1 MPFDA
6 IFMTALAGELR
17 EKLTG
22 GKVDKL
28 YQPARDEAV
37 LHMRAGRDNVRLLL
51 SASPAH
57 PRAQLTRVPRE
68 NPETP
73 PMFCMLLRK
82 HFTGARLLE
91 LAQPSMERLL
101 DFRFETLD
109 ELGDRVER
117 RLVLECIGR
126 KSNLIMLDGAGRITD
141 CMRRADGDLS
151 AKRPVM
157 PGLFYAPPEPTGRLD
172 PSAMAPDGLRAF
184 VLQNAPEGDGQDRWL
199 LDTFNGLSPLAA
211 RELAFQGEGTREGL
225 ANRLELLMDRVRAE
239 DFTPIVLVRD
249 GKPFDFTFM
258 PVLQYGPSVELRR
271 YPTFSQLLDD
281 FYEQKEAQERV
292 KQRGQD
298 FIRSVTQARN
308 RTAKKIVN
316 QEGDLARTADREKL
330 RQYGDVITTNLH
342 QMRKGQAVL
351 RAQNYYHPDCPEVDI
366 PLDPLLTPQQN
377 AARYYKDYKKAQ
389 KAEEM
394 LTLQLEKNRAELSYL
409 DSVLQMI
416 SLSEGDRDL
425 QEIRQELMD
434 NGYLKQHKRKMTAKG
449 KVKTVQAKPMQF
461 QSSAGLAILVGKN
474 NTQNDRLTTRDADKR
489 DLWLHAQKLH
499 GSHVILK
506 TGGAEPDGAS
516 LTEAAMLAAWFSQGR
531 ESGQVPV
538 DYTPVKAVKKPAGAK
553 PGYVVYNTYRTVYV
567 TPSRELV
574 RALGRGEQRGW
585 NKAGPGHSE
594 APRCEQAERG
604 GTDVEEQVQ
613 KGGAARHE

>member
-17 EKLTG
+17 DKLVG

-37 LHMRAGRDNVRLLL
+37 LHMRAGRENVRLLL

-57 PRAQLTRVPRE
+57 PRAQLTKVPRE

-91 LAQPSMERLL
+91 LTQPSMERLL

-126 KSNLIMLDGAGRITD
+126 KSNLIMLDGAGRVTD

-151 AKRPVM
+151 VKRPVM
-157 PGLFYAPPEPTGRLD
+157 PGLYYQPPEPTGRLD
-172 PSAMAPDGLRAF
+172 PSAMSPEELRSF
-184 VLQNAPEGDGQDRWL
+184 VLAGAPQGDGQDKWL
-199 LDTFNGLSPLAA
+199 LDCFNGLSPLIA
-211 RELAFQGEGTREGL
+211 RELVFQGEGDREGL
-225 ANRLELLMDRVRAE
+225 ARRLEQLIDRVRAG
-239 DFTPIVLVRD
+239 DYTPTMLVRD
-249 GKPFDFTFM
+249 GRPIDFTFQS
-258 PVLQYGPSVELRR
+258 VLQYGPKVELRR
-271 YPTFSQLLDD
+271 YPTFSALLDD

-308 RTAKKIVN
+308 RTAKKIAN

-330 RQYGDVITTNLH
+330 RRYGDIITTNFY
-342 QMRKGQAVL
+342 QMSRGQSLL
-351 RAQNYYHPDCPEVDI
+351 RAQDYYDPAGKDVDI

-377 AARYYKDYKKAQ
+377 AAKYYKDYKKAQ

-394 LTLQLEKNRAELSYL
+394 LTIQLEKNRVELDYL

-416 SLSEGDRDL
+416 TLSEGDRDL

-449 KVKTVQAKPMQF
+449 RVKTVHAKPMEF
-461 QSSAGLAILVGKN
+461 RSSGGLTILVGKN
-474 NTQNDRLTTRDADKR
+474 NTQNDRLTTKDADKR

-506 TGGAEPDGAS
+506 TGGAEPDEAS

-538 DYTPVKAVKKPAGAK
+538 DFTPVKAVKKPAGAK
-553 PGYVVYNTYRTVYV
+553 PGYVVYSTCRTVYV
-567 TPSRELV
+567 TPSEELV
-574 RALGRGEQRGW
+574 RALSRR
-585 NKAGPGHSE
+585 
-594 APRCEQAERG
+594 ERR
-604 GTDVEEQVQ
+604 
-613 KGGAARHE
+613 GAAGQEQEGGGVRHG

>member
-6 IFMTALAGELR
+6 IFMTALAHELR
-17 EKLTG
+17 EKLVG

-37 LHMRAGRDNVRLLL
+37 LHMRAGKENVRLLL
-51 SASPAH
+51 SAHPAH
-57 PRAQLTRVPRE
+57 PRAQLTGVPRE

-91 LAQPSMERLL
+91 LTQPSMERLF

-126 KSNLIMLDGAGRITD
+126 KANLIMLDGAGRITD

-151 AKRPVM
+151 VKRPLM
-157 PGLFYAPPEPTGRLD
+157 PGLYYRLPEPTGRLD
-172 PSAMAPDGLRAF
+172 PAAMAPDELRAHI
-184 VLQNAPEGDGQDRWL
+184 LENAPEGDGQDKWL
-199 LDTFNGLSPLAA
+199 LDSFNGLSPLIA
-211 RELAFQGEGTREGL
+211 RELVFQGEGTREGL
-225 ANRLELLMDRVRAE
+225 GSRMEQLMERVRNG
-239 DFTPIVLVRD
+239 DYTPTVLIRD
-249 GKPFDFTFM
+249 GRPLDFTFM
-258 PVLQYGPSVELRR
+258 PVLQYGPGVELRR
-271 YPTFSQLLDD
+271 CATFSELLDG
-281 FYEQKEAQERV
+281 FYAEKEAQERV

-308 RTAKKIVN
+308 RTAKKIAN
-316 QEGDLARTADREKL
+316 QEGDLRSAADRDRL
-330 RQYGDVITTNLH
+330 REYGDLITANFYRMT
-342 QMRKGQAVL
+342 KGQTVL
-351 RAQNYYHPDCPEVDI
+351 RAENFYDPESGEADI

-377 AARYYKDYKKAQ
+377 AAKYYRDYKKAR

-394 LTLQLEKNRAELSYL
+394 LAVQLEKNRAELDYL
-409 DSVLQMI
+409 DSVLEMI
-416 SLSEGDRDL
+416 KLSEGDRDL

-434 NGYLKQHKRKMTAKG
+434 NGYLKQHKRNMTAKG
-449 KVKTVQAKPMQF
+449 RVKIVRSKPMEF
-461 QSSAGLAILVGKN
+461 RSSAGLTILVGKN
-474 NTQNDRLTTRDADKR
+474 NSQNDRLTLKEADKR

-506 TGGAEPDGAS
+506 TGGAEPDEAS
-516 LTEAAMLAAWFSQGR
+516 LTEAALLAAWFSQGR

-553 PGYVVYNTYRTVYV
+553 PGYVIYHTCRTMYV
-567 TPSRELV
+567 TP
-574 RALGRGEQRGW
+574 
-585 NKAGPGHSE
+585 
-594 APRCEQAERG
+594 
-604 GTDVEEQVQ
+604 VEDAV
-613 KGGAARHE
+613 KRLRRRRDS

>member
-6 IFMTALAGELR
+6 IFMNALAGELR
-17 EKLTG
+17 SKLIG

-51 SASPAH
+51 AASPAH
-57 PRAQLTRVPRE
+57 PRAQLTKVPRE

-91 LAQPSMERLL
+91 LTQPPMERLL

-126 KSNLIMLDGAGRITD
+126 KSNLIMLDGAGRVTD

-151 AKRPVM
+151 VKRPVM
-157 PGLFYAPPEPTGRLD
+157 PGLYYQPPEPTGRLD
-172 PSAMAPDGLRAF
+172 PSAMSPDELRSHILA
-184 VLQNAPEGDGQDRWL
+184 NAPEGEGQDKWL
-199 LDTFNGLSPLAA
+199 LDSFNGLSPLIA
-211 RELAFQGEGTREGL
+211 RELVFQGEGSREGL
-225 ANRLELLMDRVRAE
+225 AERFNQLMERVRAG
-239 DFTPIVLVRD
+239 DYTPTVLIKD
-249 GKPFDFTFM
+249 GKPMDFTFM
-258 PVLQYGPSVELRR
+258 PVLQYGPKVELKR
-271 YPTFSQLLDD
+271 YDTFSALLDD

-316 QEGDLARTADREKL
+316 QEGDLARSADREKL
-330 RQYGDVITTNLH
+330 RQYGDIITTNFY
-342 QMRKGQAVL
+342 QMSKGQTVL
-351 RAQNYYHPDCPEVDI
+351 RAQNYYDPECKDVDI

-377 AARYYKDYKKAQ
+377 AAKYYKDYKKAQ

-394 LTLQLEKNRAELSYL
+394 LTIQLEKNRRELDYL

-416 SLSEGDRDL
+416 TLSEGDKDL

-449 KVKTVQAKPMQF
+449 RVKIVHAKPMEF
-461 QSSAGLAILVGKN
+461 RSSSGLTILVGKN
-474 NTQNDRLTTRDADKR
+474 NSQNDRLTLKDSDKR

-506 TGGAEPDGAS
+506 TGGAEPDKAS

-538 DYTPVKAVKKPAGAK
+538 DYTPVKVVKKPAGAK
-553 PGYVVYNTYRTVYV
+553 PGYVIYNTYRTVYV
-567 TPSRELV
+567 TPNEDFV
-574 RALGRGEQRGW
+574 RAL
-585 NKAGPGHSE
+585 
-594 APRCEQAERG
+594 RG
-604 GTDVEEQVQ
+604 GKQ
-613 KGGAARHE
+613 KEGTP

>member
-17 EKLTG
+17 QALTG

-73 PMFCMLLRK
+73 PIFCMLLRK

-91 LAQPSMERLL
+91 LSQPSMERLL

-141 CMRRADGDLS
+141 CMRRAEVDLS

-172 PSAMAPDGLRAF
+172 PAAMAPEELRSF
-184 VLQNAPEGDGQDRWL
+184 VLANAPQGDGQDKWL
-199 LDTFNGLSPLAA
+199 LDTFNGLSPLTA
-211 RELAFQGEGTREGL
+211 RELVFQGEGTREGL
-225 ANRLELLMDRVRAE
+225 ADRLAQLMERVKAG
-239 DFTPIVLVRD
+239 DFTPTVLLRE
-249 GKPFDFTFM
+249 GRPFDFTFQ
-258 PVLQYGPSVELRR
+258 PILQYGPAVELKR
-271 YPTFSQLLDD
+271 YPTFSALLDD

-308 RTAKKIVN
+308 RTAKKIAN
-316 QEGDLARTADREKL
+316 QEADLARTAGREKL
-330 RQYGDVITTNLH
+330 RRYGDIITTNFYA
-342 QMRKGQAVL
+342 MSRGQSVL
-351 RAQNYYHPDCPEVDI
+351 RAQDYYDPACPEVDI

-394 LTLQLEKNRAELSYL
+394 LTLQIEKNRGELDYL

-416 SLSEGDRDL
+416 TLSEGDRDL

-434 NGYLKQHKRKMTAKG
+434 NGYLKQHRRKMTAKG
-449 KVKTVQAKPMQF
+449 KQKIVHAKPLEF
-461 QSSAGLAILVGKN
+461 RSSGGLTILVGKN
-474 NTQNDRLTTRDADKR
+474 NSQNDRLTHREADKR

-506 TGGAEPDGAS
+506 TGGLPPDERS

-531 ESGQVPV
+531 DSGQVPV

-553 PGYVVYNTYRTVYV
+553 PGYVIYHTYQTLYV
-567 TPSRELV
+567 TPDEETV
-574 RALGRGEQRGW
+574 RTLRGRKK
-585 NKAGPGHSE
+585 N
-594 APRCEQAERG
+594 
-604 GTDVEEQVQ
+604 
-613 KGGAARHE
+613 

>member
-17 EKLTG
+17 QALTG

-91 LAQPSMERLL
+91 LSQPSMERLL

-141 CMRRADGDLS
+141 CMRRAEVDLS

-172 PSAMAPDGLRAF
+172 PAAMALEELRSF
-184 VLQNAPEGDGQDRWL
+184 VLANAPQGDGQDKWL
-199 LDTFNGLSPLAA
+199 LDTFNGLSPLTA
-211 RELAFQGEGTREGL
+211 RELVFQGEGTREGL
-225 ANRLELLMDRVRAE
+225 ADRLAQLMERVKAG
-239 DFTPIVLVRD
+239 DFTPTVLLRE
-249 GKPFDFTFM
+249 GRPFDFTFQ
-258 PVLQYGPSVELRR
+258 PILQYGPAVELKR
-271 YPTFSQLLDD
+271 YPTFSALLDD

-308 RTAKKIVN
+308 RTAKKIAN
-316 QEGDLARTADREKL
+316 QEADLARTADREKL
-330 RQYGDVITTNLH
+330 RRYGDIITTNFYA
-342 QMRKGQAVL
+342 MSRGQSVL
-351 RAQNYYHPDCPEVDI
+351 RAQDYYDPACPEVDI

-394 LTLQLEKNRAELSYL
+394 LTLQIEKNRGELDYL

-416 SLSEGDRDL
+416 TLSEGDRDL

-434 NGYLKQHKRKMTAKG
+434 NGYLKQHRRKMTAKG
-449 KVKTVQAKPMQF
+449 KQKIVHAKPLEF
-461 QSSAGLAILVGKN
+461 RSSGGLTILVGKN
-474 NTQNDRLTTRDADKR
+474 NSQNDRLTHREADKR

-506 TGGAEPDGAS
+506 TGGLPPDERS

-531 ESGQVPV
+531 DSGQVPV

-553 PGYVVYNTYRTVYV
+553 PGYVIYHTYQTLYV
-567 TPSRELV
+567 TPDEETV
-574 RALGRGEQRGW
+574 RTLRGRKK
-585 NKAGPGHSE
+585 N
-594 APRCEQAERG
+594 
-604 GTDVEEQVQ
+604 
-613 KGGAARHE
+613 

>member
-17 EKLTG
+17 EKLVG

-37 LHMRAGRDNVRLLL
+37 LHMRAGRENVRLLI
-51 SASPAH
+51 SASPSH
-57 PRAQLTRVPRE
+57 PRAQLTKVPRE

-82 HFTGARLLE
+82 YFTGARLLE
-91 LAQPSMERLL
+91 LTQPSMERLL
-101 DFRFETLD
+101 DLRFETLD

-157 PGLFYAPPEPTGRLD
+157 PGLYYTPPEPTGRLD
-172 PSAMAPDGLRAF
+172 PLAMAPEELRSF
-184 VLQNAPEGDGQDRWL
+184 VLANAPEGDGQDKWL
-199 LDTFNGLSPLAA
+199 LEQFNGLSPLIA
-211 RELAFQGEGTREGL
+211 RELAFQGEGTGEGL
-225 ANRLELLMDRVRAE
+225 AERFCQLMDRVRAE
-239 DFTPIVLVRD
+239 EFTPTVLVRD
-249 GKPFDFTFM
+249 GRPIDFTFM
-258 PVLQYGPSVELRR
+258 PVLQYGPGVELKR

-308 RTAKKIVN
+308 RTAKKIAN
-316 QEGDLARTADREKL
+316 QEGDLARSVDRETL
-330 RQYGDVITTNLH
+330 RQYGDIITTNFY
-342 QMRKGQAVL
+342 QMRKGQSVL
-351 RAQNYYHPDCPEVDI
+351 RAQNYYDPECREVDI

-377 AARYYKDYKKAQ
+377 AAKYYKDYKKAQ

-394 LTLQLEKNRAELSYL
+394 LTIQLEKNRTELSYL

-416 SLSEGDRDL
+416 TLSEGDRDL

-434 NGYLKQHKRKMTAKG
+434 NGYLKQHRRKMTAKG
-449 KVKTVQAKPMQF
+449 RVKVVHAKPMEF
-461 QSSAGLAILVGKN
+461 KSSAGLTILVGKN
-474 NTQNDRLTTRDADKR
+474 NSQNDRLTLKDADKR

-506 TGGAEPDGAS
+506 TGGEPPDEQS
-516 LTEAAMLAAWFSQGR
+516 LTEAAMLAAWFSQGK

-538 DYTPVKAVKKPAGAK
+538 DYTPVKVVKKPAGAK
-553 PGYVVYNTYRTVYV
+553 PGYVIYNTYRTVYV
-567 TPSRELV
+567 TPSEELV
-574 RALGRGEQRGW
+574 KRLRAGRT
-585 NKAGPGHSE
+585 N
-594 APRCEQAERG
+594 
-604 GTDVEEQVQ
+604 
-613 KGGAARHE
+613 

>member
-17 EKLTG
+17 QALTG

-91 LAQPSMERLL
+91 LTQPSMERLL

-141 CMRRADGDLS
+141 CMRRAEVDLS

-157 PGLFYAPPEPTGRLD
+157 PGLFYAPPEPAGRLD
-172 PSAMAPDGLRAF
+172 PAAMAPEELRSF
-184 VLQNAPEGDGQDRWL
+184 VLANAPEGDGQDKWL
-199 LDTFNGLSPLAA
+199 LDTFNGLSPLTA
-211 RELAFQGEGTREGL
+211 RELVFQGEGTREGL
-225 ANRLELLMDRVRAE
+225 ADRLAQLMERVKAG
-239 DFTPIVLVRD
+239 DFTPTVLLRE
-249 GKPFDFTFM
+249 GRPFDFTFQ
-258 PVLQYGPSVELRR
+258 PILQYGPAVELKR
-271 YPTFSQLLDD
+271 YPTFSALLDD

-308 RTAKKIVN
+308 RTAKKIAN
-316 QEGDLARTADREKL
+316 QEADLARTADREKL
-330 RQYGDVITTNLH
+330 RRYGDIITTNFYA
-342 QMRKGQAVL
+342 MSRGQSVL
-351 RAQNYYHPDCPEVDI
+351 RAQDYYDPACPEVDI

-394 LTLQLEKNRAELSYL
+394 LTLQIEKNRGELDYL

-416 SLSEGDRDL
+416 TLSEGDRDL

-434 NGYLKQHKRKMTAKG
+434 NGYLKQHRRKMTAKG
-449 KVKTVQAKPMQF
+449 KQKIVHAKPLEF
-461 QSSAGLAILVGKN
+461 RSSGGLTILVGKN
-474 NTQNDRLTTRDADKR
+474 NSQNDRLTHREADKR

-506 TGGAEPDGAS
+506 TGGLPPDERS

-531 ESGQVPV
+531 DSGQVPV

-553 PGYVVYNTYRTVYV
+553 PGYVIYHTYQTLYV
-567 TPSRELV
+567 TPDEETV
-574 RALGRGEQRGW
+574 RTLRGRKK
-585 NKAGPGHSE
+585 N
-594 APRCEQAERG
+594 
-604 GTDVEEQVQ
+604 
-613 KGGAARHE
+613 

>member
-17 EKLTG
+17 QALTG

-82 HFTGARLLE
+82 HFAGARLLE
-91 LAQPSMERLL
+91 LSQPSMERLL

-141 CMRRADGDLS
+141 CMRRAEVDLS

-172 PSAMAPDGLRAF
+172 PAAMAPEELRSF
-184 VLQNAPEGDGQDRWL
+184 VLANAPEGDGQDKWL
-199 LDTFNGLSPLAA
+199 LDSFNGLSPLIA
-211 RELAFQGEGTREGL
+211 RELVFQGEGTREGL
-225 ANRLELLMDRVRAE
+225 ADRLAQLMERVKAG
-239 DFTPIVLVRD
+239 DFTPTVLLRE
-249 GKPFDFTFM
+249 GRPFDFTFQ
-258 PVLQYGPSVELRR
+258 PILQYGPAVELKR
-271 YPTFSQLLDD
+271 YPTFSALLDD

-308 RTAKKIVN
+308 RTAKKIAN
-316 QEGDLARTADREKL
+316 QEADLARTADREKL
-330 RQYGDVITTNLH
+330 RRYGDIITTNFYA
-342 QMRKGQAVL
+342 MSRGQSVL
-351 RAQNYYHPDCPEVDI
+351 RAQDYYDPACPEVDI

-394 LTLQLEKNRAELSYL
+394 LTLQIEKNRGELDYL

-416 SLSEGDRDL
+416 TLSEGDRDL

-434 NGYLKQHKRKMTAKG
+434 NGYLKQHRRKMTAKG
-449 KVKTVQAKPMQF
+449 KQKIVHAKPLEF
-461 QSSAGLAILVGKN
+461 RSSGGLTILVGKN
-474 NTQNDRLTTRDADKR
+474 NSQNDRLTHREADKR

-506 TGGAEPDGAS
+506 TGGLPPDERS

-531 ESGQVPV
+531 DSGQVPV

-553 PGYVVYNTYRTVYV
+553 PGYVIYHTYQTLYV
-567 TPSRELV
+567 TPDEETV
-574 RALGRGEQRGW
+574 RTLRGRKK
-585 NKAGPGHSE
+585 N
-594 APRCEQAERG
+594 
-604 GTDVEEQVQ
+604 
-613 KGGAARHE
+613 

>member
-17 EKLTG
+17 EKLVG

-37 LHMRAGRDNVRLLL
+37 LHMRAGRENVRLLI
-51 SASPAH
+51 SASPSH
-57 PRAQLTRVPRE
+57 PRAQLTKVPRE

-82 HFTGARLLE
+82 YFTGARLLE
-91 LAQPSMERLL
+91 LTQPSMERLL
-101 DFRFETLD
+101 DLRFETLD

-157 PGLFYAPPEPTGRLD
+157 PGLYYTPPEPTGRLD
-172 PSAMAPDGLRAF
+172 PLAMAPEELRSF
-184 VLQNAPEGDGQDRWL
+184 VLANAPEGDGQDKWL
-199 LDTFNGLSPLAA
+199 LEQFNGLSPLIA
-211 RELAFQGEGTREGL
+211 RELAFQGEGTGEGL
-225 ANRLELLMDRVRAE
+225 AERFCQLMDRVRAE
-239 DFTPIVLVRD
+239 EFTPTVLVRD
-249 GKPFDFTFM
+249 GRPIDFTFR
-258 PVLQYGPSVELRR
+258 PGLQYGPGVELKR

-308 RTAKKIVN
+308 RTAKKIAN
-316 QEGDLARTADREKL
+316 QEGDLARSVDRETL
-330 RQYGDVITTNLH
+330 RQYGDIITTNFY
-342 QMRKGQAVL
+342 QMRKGQSVL
-351 RAQNYYHPDCPEVDI
+351 RAQNYYDPECREVDI

-377 AARYYKDYKKAQ
+377 AAKYYKDYKKAQ

-394 LTLQLEKNRAELSYL
+394 LTIQLEKNRTELSYL

-416 SLSEGDRDL
+416 TLSEGDRDL

-434 NGYLKQHKRKMTAKG
+434 NGYLKQHRRKMTAKG
-449 KVKTVQAKPMQF
+449 RVKVVHAKPMEF
-461 QSSAGLAILVGKN
+461 KSSAGLTILVGKN
-474 NTQNDRLTTRDADKR
+474 NSQNDRLTLKDADKR

-506 TGGAEPDGAS
+506 TGGEPPDEQS
-516 LTEAAMLAAWFSQGR
+516 LTEAAMLAAWFSQGK

-538 DYTPVKAVKKPAGAK
+538 DYTPVKVVKKPAGAK
-553 PGYVVYNTYRTVYV
+553 PGYVIYNTYRTVYV
-567 TPSRELV
+567 TPSEELV
-574 RALGRGEQRGW
+574 KRLRAGRT
-585 NKAGPGHSE
+585 N
-594 APRCEQAERG
+594 
-604 GTDVEEQVQ
+604 
-613 KGGAARHE
+613 

>member
-82 HFTGARLLE
+82 HFAGARLLE
-91 LAQPSMERLL
+91 LSQPSMERLL

-141 CMRRADGDLS
+141 CMRRAEVDLS

-172 PSAMAPDGLRAF
+172 PAAMAPEELRSF
-184 VLQNAPEGDGQDRWL
+184 VLANAPQGDGQDKWL
-199 LDTFNGLSPLAA
+199 LDTFNGLSPLTA
-211 RELAFQGEGTREGL
+211 RELVFQGEGTREGL
-225 ANRLELLMDRVRAE
+225 ADRLAQLMERVKAG
-239 DFTPIVLVRD
+239 DFTPTVLLRE
-249 GKPFDFTFM
+249 GRPFDFTFQ
-258 PVLQYGPSVELRR
+258 PILQYGPAVELKR
-271 YPTFSQLLDD
+271 YPTFSALLDD

-308 RTAKKIVN
+308 RTAKKIAN
-316 QEGDLARTADREKL
+316 QEADLARTAGREKL
-330 RQYGDVITTNLH
+330 RRYGDIITTNFYA
-342 QMRKGQAVL
+342 MSRGQSVL
-351 RAQNYYHPDCPEVDI
+351 RAQDYYDPACPEVDI

-394 LTLQLEKNRAELSYL
+394 LTLQIEKNRGELDYL

-416 SLSEGDRDL
+416 TLSEGDRDL

-434 NGYLKQHKRKMTAKG
+434 NGYLKQHRRKMTAKG
-449 KVKTVQAKPMQF
+449 KQKIVHAKPLEF
-461 QSSAGLAILVGKN
+461 RSSGGLTILVGKN
-474 NTQNDRLTTRDADKR
+474 NSQNDRLTHREADKR

-506 TGGAEPDGAS
+506 TGGLPPDERS

-531 ESGQVPV
+531 DSGQVPV

-553 PGYVVYNTYRTVYV
+553 PGYVIYHTYQTLYV
-567 TPSRELV
+567 TPDEETV
-574 RALGRGEQRGW
+574 RTLRGRKK
-585 NKAGPGHSE
+585 N
-594 APRCEQAERG
+594 
-604 GTDVEEQVQ
+604 
-613 KGGAARHE
+613 

>member
-17 EKLTG
+17 QALTG
-22 GKVDKL
+22 GKGDKL

-91 LAQPSMERLL
+91 LSQPSMERLL

-141 CMRRADGDLS
+141 CMRRAEVDLS

-172 PSAMAPDGLRAF
+172 PAAMAPEELRSF
-184 VLQNAPEGDGQDRWL
+184 VLANAPQGDGQDKWL
-199 LDTFNGLSPLAA
+199 LDTFNGLSPLTA
-211 RELAFQGEGTREGL
+211 RELVFQGEGTREGL
-225 ANRLELLMDRVRAE
+225 ADRLAQLMERVKAG
-239 DFTPIVLVRD
+239 DFTPTVLLRE
-249 GKPFDFTFM
+249 GRPFDFTFQ
-258 PVLQYGPSVELRR
+258 PILQYGPAVELKR
-271 YPTFSQLLDD
+271 YPTFSALLDD

-308 RTAKKIVN
+308 RTAKKIAN
-316 QEGDLARTADREKL
+316 QEADLARTAGREKL
-330 RQYGDVITTNLH
+330 RRYGDIITTNFYA
-342 QMRKGQAVL
+342 MSRGQSVL
-351 RAQNYYHPDCPEVDI
+351 RAQDYYDPACPEVDI

-394 LTLQLEKNRAELSYL
+394 LTLQIEKNRGELDYL

-416 SLSEGDRDL
+416 TLSEGDRDL

-434 NGYLKQHKRKMTAKG
+434 NGYLKQHRRKMTAKG
-449 KVKTVQAKPMQF
+449 KQKIVHAKPLEF
-461 QSSAGLAILVGKN
+461 RSSGGLTILVGKN
-474 NTQNDRLTTRDADKR
+474 NSQNDRLTHREADKR

-506 TGGAEPDGAS
+506 TGGLPPDERS

-531 ESGQVPV
+531 DSGQVPV

-553 PGYVVYNTYRTVYV
+553 PGYVIYHTYQTLYV
-567 TPSRELV
+567 TPDEETV
-574 RALGRGEQRGW
+574 RTLRGRKK
-585 NKAGPGHSE
+585 N
-594 APRCEQAERG
+594 
-604 GTDVEEQVQ
+604 
-613 KGGAARHE
+613 

>member
-1 MPFDA
+1 
-6 IFMTALAGELR
+6 MTALAGELR
-17 EKLTG
+17 QALTG

-91 LAQPSMERLL
+91 LSQPSMERLL

-141 CMRRADGDLS
+141 CMRRAEVDLS

-172 PSAMAPDGLRAF
+172 PAAMAPEELRSF
-184 VLQNAPEGDGQDRWL
+184 VLANAPEGDGQDKWL
-199 LDTFNGLSPLAA
+199 LDTFNGLSPLTA

-225 ANRLELLMDRVRAE
+225 ADRLAQLMERVKAG
-239 DFTPIVLVRD
+239 DFTPTVLLRE
-249 GKPFDFTFM
+249 GRPFDFTFQ
-258 PVLQYGPSVELRR
+258 PILQYGPAVELKR
-271 YPTFSQLLDD
+271 YPTFSALLDD

-308 RTAKKIVN
+308 RTAKKIAN
-316 QEGDLARTADREKL
+316 QEADLARTAGREKL
-330 RQYGDVITTNLH
+330 RRYGDIITTNFYA
-342 QMRKGQAVL
+342 MSRGQSVL
-351 RAQNYYHPDCPEVDI
+351 RAQDYYDPACPEVDI

-394 LTLQLEKNRAELSYL
+394 LTLQIEKNRGELDYL

-416 SLSEGDRDL
+416 TLSEGDRDL

-434 NGYLKQHKRKMTAKG
+434 NGYLKQHRRKMTAKG
-449 KVKTVQAKPMQF
+449 KQKIVHAKPLEF
-461 QSSAGLAILVGKN
+461 RSSGGLTILVGKN
-474 NTQNDRLTTRDADKR
+474 NSQNDRLTHREADKR

-506 TGGAEPDGAS
+506 TGGLPPDERS

-531 ESGQVPV
+531 DSGQVPV

-553 PGYVVYNTYRTVYV
+553 PGYVIYHTYQTLYV
-567 TPSRELV
+567 TPDEETV
-574 RALGRGEQRGW
+574 RTLRGRKK
-585 NKAGPGHSE
+585 N
-594 APRCEQAERG
+594 
-604 GTDVEEQVQ
+604 
-613 KGGAARHE
+613 

>member
-17 EKLTG
+17 QALTG

-82 HFTGARLLE
+82 HFAGARLLE
-91 LAQPSMERLL
+91 LSQPSMERLL

-141 CMRRADGDLS
+141 CMRRAEVDLS

-172 PSAMAPDGLRAF
+172 PAAMAPEELRSF
-184 VLQNAPEGDGQDRWL
+184 VLANAPQGDGQDKWL
-199 LDTFNGLSPLAA
+199 LDTFNGLSPLTA
-211 RELAFQGEGTREGL
+211 RELVFQGEGTREGL
-225 ANRLELLMDRVRAE
+225 ADRLAQLMERVKAG
-239 DFTPIVLVRD
+239 DFTPTVLLRE
-249 GKPFDFTFM
+249 GRPFDFTFQ
-258 PVLQYGPSVELRR
+258 PILQYGPAVELKR
-271 YPTFSQLLDD
+271 YPTFSALLDD

-308 RTAKKIVN
+308 RTAKKIAN
-316 QEGDLARTADREKL
+316 QEADLARTAGREKL
-330 RQYGDVITTNLH
+330 RRYGDIITTNFYA
-342 QMRKGQAVL
+342 MSRGQSVL
-351 RAQNYYHPDCPEVDI
+351 RAQDYYDPACPEVDI

-394 LTLQLEKNRAELSYL
+394 LTLQIEKNRGELDYL

-416 SLSEGDRDL
+416 TLSEGDRDL

-434 NGYLKQHKRKMTAKG
+434 NGYLKQHRRKMTAKG
-449 KVKTVQAKPMQF
+449 KQKIVHAKPLEF
-461 QSSAGLAILVGKN
+461 RSSGGLTILVGKN
-474 NTQNDRLTTRDADKR
+474 NSQNDRLTHREADKR

-506 TGGAEPDGAS
+506 TGGLPPDERS

-531 ESGQVPV
+531 DSGQVPV

-553 PGYVVYNTYRTVYV
+553 PGYVIYHTYQTLYV
-567 TPSRELV
+567 TPDEETV
-574 RALGRGEQRGW
+574 RALRGRKK
-585 NKAGPGHSE
+585 N
-594 APRCEQAERG
+594 
-604 GTDVEEQVQ
+604 
-613 KGGAARHE
+613 

>member
-17 EKLTG
+17 EKLVG

-37 LHMRAGRDNVRLLL
+37 LHMRAGRENVRLLI
-51 SASPAH
+51 SASPSH
-57 PRAQLTRVPRE
+57 PRAQLTKAPRE

-82 HFTGARLLE
+82 YFTGARLLE
-91 LAQPSMERLL
+91 LTQPSMERLL

-157 PGLFYAPPEPTGRLD
+157 PGLYYTPPEPTGRLD
-172 PSAMAPDGLRAF
+172 PLAMAPEELRSF
-184 VLQNAPEGDGQDRWL
+184 VLANAPEGDGQDKWL
-199 LDTFNGLSPLAA
+199 LEQFNGLSPLIA
-211 RELAFQGEGTREGL
+211 RELAFQGEGTGEGL
-225 ANRLELLMDRVRAE
+225 AERFCQLMDRVRAGE
-239 DFTPIVLVRD
+239 FTPTVLVRD
-249 GKPFDFTFM
+249 GRPIDFTFM
-258 PVLQYGPSVELRR
+258 PVLQYGPGVELKR

-298 FIRSVTQARN
+298 FIRCVTQARN
-308 RTAKKIVN
+308 RTAKKIAN
-316 QEGDLARTADREKL
+316 QEGDLARSVDRETL
-330 RQYGDVITTNLH
+330 RQYGDIITTNFY
-342 QMRKGQAVL
+342 QMRKGQSVL
-351 RAQNYYHPDCPEVDI
+351 RAQNYYDPECREVDI

-377 AARYYKDYKKAQ
+377 AAKYYKDYKKAQ

-394 LTLQLEKNRAELSYL
+394 LTIQLEKNRTELSYL

-416 SLSEGDRDL
+416 TLSEGDRDL

-434 NGYLKQHKRKMTAKG
+434 NGYLKQHRRKMTAKG
-449 KVKTVQAKPMQF
+449 RVKVVHAKPMEF
-461 QSSAGLAILVGKN
+461 KSSAGLTILVGKN
-474 NTQNDRLTTRDADKR
+474 NSQNDRLTLKDADKR

-506 TGGAEPDGAS
+506 TGGEPPDEQS
-516 LTEAAMLAAWFSQGR
+516 LTEAAMLAAWFSQGK

-538 DYTPVKAVKKPAGAK
+538 DYTPVKVVKKPAGAK
-553 PGYVVYNTYRTVYV
+553 PGYVIYNTYRTIYV
-567 TPSRELV
+567 TPSEELV
-574 RALGRGEQRGW
+574 KRLRAGRT
-585 NKAGPGHSE
+585 N
-594 APRCEQAERG
+594 
-604 GTDVEEQVQ
+604 
-613 KGGAARHE
+613 

>member
-17 EKLTG
+17 QALTG

-82 HFTGARLLE
+82 HFAGARLLE
-91 LAQPSMERLL
+91 LSQPSMERLL

-141 CMRRADGDLS
+141 CMRRAEVDLS

-172 PSAMAPDGLRAF
+172 PAAMAPEELRSF
-184 VLQNAPEGDGQDRWL
+184 VLANAPQGDGQDKWL
-199 LDTFNGLSPLAA
+199 LDTFNGLSPLTA
-211 RELAFQGEGTREGL
+211 RELVFQGEGTREGL
-225 ANRLELLMDRVRAE
+225 ADRLAQLMERVKAG
-239 DFTPIVLVRD
+239 DFTPTVLLRE
-249 GKPFDFTFM
+249 GRPFDFTFQ
-258 PVLQYGPSVELRR
+258 PILQYGPAVELKR
-271 YPTFSQLLDD
+271 YPTFSALLDD

-308 RTAKKIVN
+308 RTAKKIAN
-316 QEGDLARTADREKL
+316 QEADLARTAGREKL
-330 RQYGDVITTNLH
+330 RRYGDIITTNFYA
-342 QMRKGQAVL
+342 MSRGQSVL
-351 RAQNYYHPDCPEVDI
+351 RAQDYYDPACPEVDI

-394 LTLQLEKNRAELSYL
+394 LTLQIEKNRGELDYL

-416 SLSEGDRDL
+416 TLSEGDRDL

-434 NGYLKQHKRKMTAKG
+434 NGYLKQHRRKMTAKG
-449 KVKTVQAKPMQF
+449 KQKIVHAKPLEF
-461 QSSAGLAILVGKN
+461 RSSGGLTILVGKN
-474 NTQNDRLTTRDADKR
+474 NSQNDRLTHREADKR

-506 TGGAEPDGAS
+506 TGGLPPDERS

-531 ESGQVPV
+531 DSGQVPV

-553 PGYVVYNTYRTVYV
+553 PGYVIYHTYQTLYV
-567 TPSRELV
+567 TPDEETV
-574 RALGRGEQRGW
+574 RTLRGRKK
-585 NKAGPGHSE
+585 N
-594 APRCEQAERG
+594 
-604 GTDVEEQVQ
+604 
-613 KGGAARHE
+613 

>member
-17 EKLTG
+17 EKLVG

-37 LHMRAGRDNVRLLL
+37 LHMRAGRENVRLLI
-51 SASPAH
+51 SASPSH
-57 PRAQLTRVPRE
+57 PRAQLTKVPRE

-82 HFTGARLLE
+82 YFTGARLLE
-91 LAQPSMERLL
+91 LTQPSMERLL

-157 PGLFYAPPEPTGRLD
+157 PGLYYTPPEPTGRLD
-172 PSAMAPDGLRAF
+172 PLAMAPEELRSF
-184 VLQNAPEGDGQDRWL
+184 VLANAPEGDGQDKWL
-199 LDTFNGLSPLAA
+199 LEQFNGLSPLIA
-211 RELAFQGEGTREGL
+211 RELAFQGEGTGEGL
-225 ANRLELLMDRVRAE
+225 AERFCQLMDRVRAGE
-239 DFTPIVLVRD
+239 FTPTVLVRD
-249 GKPFDFTFM
+249 GRPIDFTFM
-258 PVLQYGPSVELRR
+258 PVLQYGPGVELKR

-308 RTAKKIVN
+308 RTAKKIAN
-316 QEGDLARTADREKL
+316 QEGDLARSVDRETL
-330 RQYGDVITTNLH
+330 RQYGDIITTNFY
-342 QMRKGQAVL
+342 QMRKGQSVL
-351 RAQNYYHPDCPEVDI
+351 RAQNYYDPECREVDI

-377 AARYYKDYKKAQ
+377 AAKYYKDYKKAQ

-394 LTLQLEKNRAELSYL
+394 LTIQLEKNRTELSYL

-416 SLSEGDRDL
+416 TLSEGDRDL

-434 NGYLKQHKRKMTAKG
+434 NGYLKQHRRKMTAKG
-449 KVKTVQAKPMQF
+449 RVKVVHAKPMEF
-461 QSSAGLAILVGKN
+461 KSSAGLTILVGKN
-474 NTQNDRLTTRDADKR
+474 NSQNDRLTLKDADKR

-506 TGGAEPDGAS
+506 TGGEPPDEQS
-516 LTEAAMLAAWFSQGR
+516 LTEAAMLAAWFSQGK

-538 DYTPVKAVKKPAGAK
+538 DYTPVKVVKKPAGAK
-553 PGYVVYNTYRTVYV
+553 PGYVIYNTYRTVYV
-567 TPSRELV
+567 TPSEELV
-574 RALGRGEQRGW
+574 KRLRAGRT
-585 NKAGPGHSE
+585 N
-594 APRCEQAERG
+594 
-604 GTDVEEQVQ
+604 
-613 KGGAARHE
+613 

>member
-141 CMRRADGDLS
+141 CMRRAEVDLS

-172 PSAMAPDGLRAF
+172 PAAMAPEELRSF
-184 VLQNAPEGDGQDRWL
+184 VLANAPQGDGQDKWL
-199 LDTFNGLSPLAA
+199 LDTFNGLSPLTA
-211 RELAFQGEGTREGL
+211 RELVFQGEGTREGL
-225 ANRLELLMDRVRAE
+225 ADRLAQLMERVKAG
-239 DFTPIVLVRD
+239 DFTPTVLLRE
-249 GKPFDFTFM
+249 GRPFDFTFQ
-258 PVLQYGPSVELRR
+258 PILQYGPAVELKR
-271 YPTFSQLLDD
+271 YPTFSALLDD

-308 RTAKKIVN
+308 RTAKKIAN
-316 QEGDLARTADREKL
+316 QEADLARTAGREKL
-330 RQYGDVITTNLH
+330 RRYGDIITTNFYA
-342 QMRKGQAVL
+342 MSRGQSVL
-351 RAQNYYHPDCPEVDI
+351 RAQDYYDPACPEVDI

-394 LTLQLEKNRAELSYL
+394 LTLQIEKNRGELDYL

-416 SLSEGDRDL
+416 TLSEGDRDL

-434 NGYLKQHKRKMTAKG
+434 NGYLKQHRRKMTAKG
-449 KVKTVQAKPMQF
+449 KQKIVHAKPLEF
-461 QSSAGLAILVGKN
+461 RSSGGLTILVGKN
-474 NTQNDRLTTRDADKR
+474 NSQNDRLTHREADKR

-506 TGGAEPDGAS
+506 TGGLPPDERS

-531 ESGQVPV
+531 DSGQVPV

-553 PGYVVYNTYRTVYV
+553 PGYVIYHTYQTLYV
-567 TPSRELV
+567 TPDEETV
-574 RALGRGEQRGW
+574 RTLRGRKK
-585 NKAGPGHSE
+585 N
-594 APRCEQAERG
+594 
-604 GTDVEEQVQ
+604 
-613 KGGAARHE
+613 